1 MRVTRGIHC
10 DATTEEGSGGYVI
23 VLVPVAYKI
32 TGVGQTGCV
41 CVEFCNESIRAPTQC
56 SLERVNQRE
65 IRLGKRCAGD
75 IGLVERIERYSYC
88 HVGGTSAEVSGIR
101 QPRTS
106 RVEFGHESIR
116 SRRSGAITVAGL
128 KSPGGYWEVA
138 GGHGC
143 VGIRGLASHADIS

>member
-10 DATTEEGSGGYVI
+10 DAATEERSGGYVI
-23 VLVPVAYKI
+23 VLVPVASKI

-41 CVEFCNESIRAPTQC
+41 CVEFCDESIRAPTQC

-88 HVGGTSAEVSGIR
+88 HVGGTSAEGSGIR

-116 SRRSGAITVAGL
+116 SRCSGAITVAGL
-128 KSPGGYWEVA
+128 KSPGGYREVA
-138 GGHGC
+138 GGYGR
-143 VGIRGLASHADIS
+143 VGIGGPPSYVGFS